1 MTPDELAERLQDLL
15 RRELDDP
22 SLEVGGL
29 RRLTGGASRETWA
42 FEAAG
47 DRFILQ
53 RERTGS
59 PRTGA
64 MAVEA
69 SMLRAA
75 AGAGVPVAP
84 LVSASGEPGDLGAG
98 YLVSRFV
105 DGETIAR
112 KILRDDQFATA
123 RPRLA
128 ADCGRALAAIHS
140 IPTDAVPD
148 LQRTDQ
154 VAQYRQVLDD
164 FGDPHPTFEHA
175 FRWLEA
181 NRPPSSGDAVVHGD
195 FRLGNLMVGPE
206 GLEAVIDW
214 ELAHIGDPM
223 EDLGWLCTRAWRF
236 GSPLPVGG
244 VGSYEQ
250 LFDAYADASG
260 RPVDR
265 DVARWWE
272 VLGTLKWGIMCIMQ
286 ARAHLEGMSRSMELA
301 AIGRRVCENEHDLLL
316 LLEPAALAAAIAR
329 PVPDAGGAAGLH
341 GRPTAAELLEAV
353 REWVAGDV
361 RESASGRVAFH
372 SRVAENVLATLER
385 EAAMGPAMEADH
397 AGRLASLGVADD
409 HAFAAG
415 VRDGSLTG
423 DEVVRAMAESVVDKL
438 RVANPRWFA

>member
-1 MTPDELAERLQDLL
+1 MTPDQLADRLQDLL

-22 SLEVGGL
+22 GLEVGAL
-29 RRLTGGASRETWA
+29 RRLTGGASRETWS
-42 FEAAG
+42 FEAG
-47 DRFILQ
+47 GERYILQ

-75 AGAGVPVAP
+75 ADAGVPVPP
-84 LVSASGEPGDLGAG
+84 LVSASGEEGDLGAG

-112 KILRDDQFATA
+112 KILRDEEFAEA
-123 RPRLA
+123 REPLA

-140 IPTDAVPD
+140 IPTDAVPG
-148 LQRTDQ
+148 LQGTDQ

-181 NRPPSSGDAVVHGD
+181 NRPPASGDAVVHGD
-195 FRLGNLMVGPE
+195 FRLGNLMVGPD

-214 ELAHIGDPM
+214 ELAHVGDPM

-244 VGSYEQ
+244 VGPYEQ
-250 LFDAYADASG
+250 LFDAYEQASG

-265 DVARWWE
+265 EVARWWE

-286 ARAHLEGMSRSMELA
+286 ARAHLEGLSRSMELA

-316 LLEPAALAAAIAR
+316 LLEPEALSAATSR
-329 PVPDAGGAAGLH
+329 PAPEGAGGAGLH

-361 RESASGRVAFH
+361 RESASGRVGFH

-385 EAAMGPAMEADH
+385 EATMGPAMAADH
-397 AGRLASLGVADD
+397 AARLASLGVDDD
-409 HAFAAG
+409 HGFAAG
-415 VRDGSLTG
+415 VRDGSLSG
-423 DEVVRAMAESVVDKL
+423 DDVVRAMAESVVDKL